1 MRARAYIKQLMGEAG
16 LAVREDTMGS
26 IFGVLAGANPGAA
39 AVGTGS
45 HCDAIPLAGM
55 YDGTVGGSPARG
67 PLLPRS
73 LARVLRYKQSSDV
86 VNVTA
91 AAAAAM

>member
-1 MRARAYIKQLMGEAG
+1 MRARAYIKQLMREAG

-26 IFGVLAGANPGAA
+26 IYGVLAGANPGAA

-55 YDGTVGGSPARG
+55 YDGTVGGSPARC
-67 PLLPRS
+67 PLLPC
-73 LARVLRYKQSSDV
+73 LEVYTFQESSSTV
-86 VNVTA
+86 IMA
-91 AAAAAM
+91 AAAAAVV